1 MNRDI
6 ALPSI
11 FADNNIC
18 ELDGYTLRDTVTPS
32 RTVGGAWFSTQL
44 SPMKERALCLQLDG
58 SLHGFIE
65 ARKAVRYIDTI
76 LPLPLRCPL
85 HCPPRV
91 IAIRRIQ
98 TRRAV
103 TLLLIDEKLE
113 KPIAVIG
120 DTIAWAPEG
129 LDVLLVCGRDEALL

>member
-6 ALPSI
+6 RLPSI

-18 ELDGYTLRDTVTPS
+18 TLDGFALQETVTPS
-32 RTVGGAWFSTQL
+32 RTVGGAWFSTRL
-44 SPMKERALCLQLDG
+44 SPMKERTLRLRLDG
-58 SLHGFIE
+58 SLHSFIE
-65 ARKAVRYIDTI
+65 ARNIVRYNDAL
-76 LPLPLRCPL
+76 LPLPLPCA
-85 HCPPRV
+85 PRV
-91 IAIRRIQ
+91 IAIRRVHRA
-98 TRRAV
+98 TRL

-120 DTIAWAPEG
+120 DAIAWGPEG

>member
-18 ELDGYTLRDTVTPS
+18 TLDGFALQETVTPS
-32 RTVGGAWFSTQL
+32 RTVGGAWFSTRL
-44 SPMKERALCLQLDG
+44 SSMKERALRLRLDG

-65 ARKAVRYIDTI
+65 ARNVVRYDGT
-76 LPLPLRCPL
+76 LFPFPLLCT
-85 HCPPRV
+85 PRV
-91 IAIRRIQ
+91 IAIRRVHRA
-98 TRRAV
+98 TRL

-120 DTIAWAPEG
+120 DAIAWEPEG
-129 LDVLLVCGRDEALL
+129 LDVRLVCGRDEVVL

>member
-1 MNRDI
+1 MHRDI
-6 ALPSI
+6 RLPSI

-18 ELDGYTLRDTVTPS
+18 TLDGFALQETVTPS

-44 SPMKERALCLQLDG
+44 SPMKERVLRLHLDG
-58 SLHGFIE
+58 FLHSFIE
-65 ARKAVRYIDTI
+65 ARKNIRYDDA
-76 LPLPLRCPL
+76 LFPLPNSCA
-85 HCPPRV
+85 PRV

-120 DTIAWAPEG
+120 DTIAWEPGG
-129 LDVLLVCGRDEALL
+129 LDVRLVCGRDEALL